1 MDSYRDTDGAYI
13 GSDLGT
19 NSAWSH
25 STSHLGPNPCA
36 HSFPDLGPYADTNV
50 TDFGSDV
57 GADCARSDATP
68 DLLSESSTHT
78 IPDIP
83 PDRVTHL

>member
-1 MDSYRDTDGAYI
+1 MGFYRDADGANI
-13 GSDLGT
+13 GADLGT
-19 NSAWSH
+19 DSAWSD
-25 STSHLGPNPCA
+25 SAPDLGPNPCA

-68 DLLSESSTHT
+68 DVG
-78 IPDIP
+78 PN
-83 PDRVTHL
+83 